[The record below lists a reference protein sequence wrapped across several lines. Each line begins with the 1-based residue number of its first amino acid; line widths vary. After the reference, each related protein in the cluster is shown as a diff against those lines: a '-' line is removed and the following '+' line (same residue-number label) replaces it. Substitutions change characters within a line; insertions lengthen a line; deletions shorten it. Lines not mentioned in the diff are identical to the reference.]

1 VSTVSRLDRIQ
12 RVSVRDLFAPAPR
25 VTERFRRRD
34 FGHLDVQITVDDP
47 KTFTNPFTI
56 TVTELLV
63 PDTELLESF
72 CAENDKDVAHIS
84 N

>member
-1 VSTVSRLDRIQ
+1 
-12 RVSVRDLFAPAPR
+12 VRDLFAPAPR

-56 TVTELLV
+56 TVTATITITRTARTATATCQRE
-63 PDTELLESF
+63 T
-72 CAENDKDVAHIS
+72 
-84 N
+84 